1 MAAARM
7 PEPVLDAAVTFAERV
22 RKRIEGHTFSFPGG
36 SLSRTASFGVSGW
49 PHPKIKACDSLVRAA
64 DDALYVAKEMGRNRV
79 IRFDGNEFNAHL
91 AQKDGADART
101 AAAAR
106 PSAPEHGA
114 AVSG

>member
-1 MAAARM
+1 
-7 PEPVLDAAVTFAERV
+7 V

-49 PHPKIKACDSLVRAA
+49 PHPRIKACDSLVRAA

-79 IRFDGNEFNAHL
+79 VRFDGPDFNAHVS
-91 AQKDGADART
+91 QKDGADART
-101 AAAAR
+101 PATAR
-106 PSAPEHGA
+106 SAVPEHGA